1 MTRIIKYLVILVLTM
16 NVLALISL
24 SCNGQILV
32 TATIYNAVPEQTDS
46 DPLITASL
54 KQINPDAPQRWIAVS
69 RDLEELGITLGTK
82 VCIENAGEMNGEW
95 AVEDRMNRRWRR
107 RIDFLVHD
115 SIRLGKWNNVKI
127 TLK

>member
-1 MTRIIKYLVILVLTM
+1 MARIIKYLVILVLAI
-16 NVLALISL
+16 NVLVLISL

-32 TATIYNAVPEQTDS
+32 TATVYNAVPEQTDS

-54 KQINPDAPQRWIAVS
+54 KEIDPDNPQRWIAVS
-69 RDLEELGITLGTK
+69 RDLEELGVTLGSK
-82 VCIENAGEMNGEW
+82 VCIDNAGEMNGEW
-95 AVEDRMNRRWRR
+95 VVEDRMNKRWRR

-127 TLK
+127 ILK

>member
-1 MTRIIKYLVILVLTM
+1 MARIIKYLVILVLTM
-16 NVLALISL
+16 NALALISL

-32 TATIYNAVPEQTDS
+32 TATVYNAVPDQTDS

-54 KQINPDAPQRWIAVS
+54 KEIDPDKPQRWIAVS
-69 RDLEELGITLGTK
+69 RDLEELGITLGSK
-82 VCIENAGEMNGEW
+82 VCIDNAGEMNGEW
-95 AVEDRMNRRWRR
+95 AVEDRMNRRWKR

-127 TLK
+127 IIK

>member
-1 MTRIIKYLVILVLTM
+1 M